1 MSPPSQRIATTFYR
15 QAARY
20 SARMLSSSPIVKSVL
35 LHRSVATGEVD
46 FGRSDIDLLMI
57 VDEKKAAE
65 GANIA
70 SLYRAVNR
78 ARFFNPALTDIDVYE
93 PGGIA
98 SHAQLD
104 TLWASIERRTTTLL
118 QGEPIQIPL
127 VSVNPDHALSRF
139 LLWVEWFFAISL
151 QQRNSRNLRKISLEC
166 WNAYASAE
174 GLIGEPFVLR
184 SEMEAHLSRIEKN
197 LTTKKLR
204 EPSYAARFVLELAD
218 RLHSSRLP
226 ALRKLDKPLIFE
238 ATTAP
243 LCLRRLFVIVPR
255 ADSPLPPQ
263 AFVNG
268 AFIGTPEIFDMFVHA
283 KNAFLHWILPSEL
296 LTLGI
301 QPPSV
306 SEFLSSCAYYGH
318 SRFLFHP
325 GFANPNRQMQSARM
339 ALVQH
344 AMDWASRCEPAPA
357 IPESK
362 IHEMMASGAATI
374 EEYYRTEYES
384 LWCDSRRI
392 QNSLQKFSGA
402 GASR

>member
-1 MSPPSQRIATTFYR
+1 MSALSQRIATTLYR

-20 SARMLSSSPIVKSVL
+20 SARMLSSSPMVKSVV

-57 VDEKKAAE
+57 VDEEKAAE

-70 SLYRAVNR
+70 ALYRAVKR

-98 SHAQLD
+98 SHAQID
-104 TLWASIERRTTTLL
+104 TLWASTERRTTMLL
-118 QGEPIQIPL
+118 RGEPVQIPL
-127 VSVNPDHALSRF
+127 VAVNPDHALSRF

-151 QQRNSRNLRKISLEC
+151 QQRNSRNLWKISLEC

-174 GLIGEPFVLR
+174 GLIGEAYVLR
-184 SEMEAHLSRIEKN
+184 SEMEAHASRIEEN
-197 LTTKKLR
+197 LTTKQLG

-218 RLHSSRLP
+218 RLHRSRLP

-238 ATTAP
+238 ATMAP
-243 LCLRRLFVIVPR
+243 LCLRRLFVVVPR
-255 ADSPLPPQ
+255 VDSPLPPQ

-268 AFIGTPEIFDMFVHA
+268 AFIGTPELFDMFVHA
-283 KNAFLHWILPSEL
+283 KNAFLHWILPPEL
-296 LTLGI
+296 LVLGM

-306 SEFLSSCAYYGH
+306 PEFLSSCRYYSH

-339 ALVQH
+339 ALIEH

-357 IPESK
+357 ISEMR
-362 IHEMMASGAATI
+362 IHEMMAAGAATI
-374 EEYYRTEYES
+374 PEYYRTEYES
-384 LWCDSRRI
+384 LWRNSRRI
-392 QNSLQKFSGA
+392 EESLRKLSGA
-402 GASR
+402 AAAG

>member
-1 MSPPSQRIATTFYR
+1 MRALSQRIATTFYR

-20 SARMLSSSPIVKSVL
+20 SASVLSSSSIVKSVV

-57 VDEKKAAE
+57 VDEEKAAE

-98 SHAQLD
+98 SHAQID
-104 TLWASIERRTTTLL
+104 TLWASTERRTTTLL
-118 QGEPIQIPL
+118 RGEPVRIPL
-127 VSVNPDHALSRF
+127 VAVNPDHALSRF

-151 QQRNSRNLRKISLEC
+151 QQRNSRNLWKISLEC

-174 GLIGEPFVLR
+174 GLIGEPYVLR
-184 SEMEAHLSRIEKN
+184 SEMKAHASRNEEN
-197 LTTKKLR
+197 LTTKQLG

-238 ATTAP
+238 ATMAP

-283 KNAFLHWILPSEL
+283 KNAFLHWILPPEL
-296 LTLGI
+296 LVLGM

-306 SEFLSSCAYYGH
+306 SEFLSSCRYYDH

-357 IPESK
+357 IPEVK

-384 LWCDSRRI
+384 LWRDSRRI
-392 QNSLQKFSGA
+392 QESLRKLSGA
-402 GASR
+402 AASR